1 MPRFAHVNLLDLEDS
16 ISGRVEGLEGRFA
29 RKQLESRDLGI
40 SHFRYAPGFRSPAGH
55 RHREQEEA
63 YVVVGGSGQ
72 MLIDDELRDLRSWDV
87 VRVAPEAIRAFAA
100 GPGGLEV
107 IAIGGPKPDGG
118 DGEQAEIH
126 WPDGSPPAA

>member
-72 MLIDDELRDLRSWDV
+72 MLIDDELRDLRPWDV

-126 WPDGSPPAA
+126 SPDGSPPAA

>member
-72 MLIDDELRDLRSWDV
+72 MLIDDELRDLRPWDV